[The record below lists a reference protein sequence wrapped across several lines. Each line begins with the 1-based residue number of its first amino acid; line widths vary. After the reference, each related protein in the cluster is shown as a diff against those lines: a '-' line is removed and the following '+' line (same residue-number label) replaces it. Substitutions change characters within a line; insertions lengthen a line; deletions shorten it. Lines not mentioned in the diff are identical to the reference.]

1 VVIEAV
7 VDANEPPMPAK
18 VSARQAAQLAEALA
32 KGTSDGHKIIETIF
46 ADKVRELV

>member
-1 VVIEAV
+1 
-7 VDANEPPMPAK
+7 MPAK

-32 KGTSDGHKIIETIF
+32 NGTSDGHKIIETIF